1 MDSTSF
7 EALPPTGPVIPG
19 PRRPALVE
27 GEDYFYYGFPHIFS
41 VIANLRAAVGQGV
54 KVFGLDAEWRRG
66 GKLALLQIAYID
78 PQSGKLVAVL
88 MKFKPWAKNVVIPR
102 ILVDF
107 LKCNAHTFVGVGV
120 DGDVKRL
127 CKDYPTTGF
136 VAEDV
141 KCLSVGRMAKR
152 CDVSLNASPALG
164 TLAEKLLNIE
174 LDKQEDGSRHSE

>member
-1 MDSTSF
+1 MQN
-7 EALPPTGPVIPG
+7 GG
-19 PRRPALVE
+19 
-27 GEDYFYYGFPHIFS
+27 GEVS
-41 VIANLRAAVGQGV
+41 
-54 KVFGLDAEWRRG
+54 
-66 GKLALLQIAYID
+66 LLCCRLLILT

-88 MKFKPWAKNVVIPR
+88 MKFKPWAKNVVIPK

-107 LKCNAHTFVGVGV
+107 LKCDAHTFVGVGV

-174 LDKQEDGSRHSE
+174 LDKQEDGPRHSE